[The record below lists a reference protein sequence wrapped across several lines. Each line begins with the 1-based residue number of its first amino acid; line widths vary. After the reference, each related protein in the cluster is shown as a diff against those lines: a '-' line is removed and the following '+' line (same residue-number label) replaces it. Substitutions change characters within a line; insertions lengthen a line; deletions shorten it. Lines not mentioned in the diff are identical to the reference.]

1 MFVSF
6 NGSNGLC
13 CVLGGDAGD
22 HHSFETR
29 VLEEGFV
36 VAVELGA
43 VGFEA
48 LSGPCE
54 CLLVGIECG
63 YEFCAR
69 SAVEEVEGMAS
80 AHSAQARDTD
90 LELADHD
97 ARLFVRSFVRSFVR
111 LLGQYYMPCSGA
123 VGNVDRGQRRQ
134 SQENLRILYFWSS
147 HKV

>member
-97 ARLFVRSFVRSFVR
+97 ARLFVRLFVR
-111 LLGQYYMPCSGA
+111 LLGQYYMPCSSA
-123 VGNVDRGQRRQ
+123 VGNIDRGQKRQ
-134 SQENLRILYFWSS
+134 SQENLRILYFWSR

>member
-97 ARLFVRSFVRSFVR
+97 ARLFVCSFVRSFVCWVNTICR
-111 LLGQYYMPCSGA
+111 VVVQ
-123 VGNVDRGQRRQ
+123 
-134 SQENLRILYFWSS
+134 
-147 HKV
+147 